1 MITIKDLAAAS
12 GLSKSTVSRVINH
25 SPNVKPETRE
35 RVMEAVEKLGY
46 QPDILAR
53 GMITGMLPMVLVIV
67 GDIQNHYFTQALA
80 GIETTLEDQGFMVVV
95 FDSSYDP
102 ERIVT
107 SIHMAKT
114 CRFAGII
121 PMTGFGSKRVISTL
135 QDLDCPVILLN
146 CHRDHVAFDRIYGDD
161 FGAGYAATRALL
173 RRGYRQIYHFSGN
186 STESFIS
193 AERERGYLAAMK
205 EAGISVD
212 GSMVLRGDLRQDS
225 GARLAARCL
234 KSAKSQVALCC
245 NNFLMCLGAMNYAQ
259 QHGLVMWKDYGMAI
273 CEQPPVFFMKSE
285 FIYAGPKLREIGR
298 AAAQLLLDRINHPG
312 RKPAV
317 QPFPML
323 DIYDP

>member
-1 MITIKDLAAAS
+1 
-12 GLSKSTVSRVINH
+12 
-25 SPNVKPETRE
+25 
-35 RVMEAVEKLGY
+35 
-46 QPDILAR
+46 
-53 GMITGMLPMVLVIV
+53 
-67 GDIQNHYFTQALA
+67 
-80 GIETTLEDQGFMVVV
+80 
-95 FDSSYDP
+95 
-102 ERIVT
+102 
-107 SIHMAKT
+107 
-114 CRFAGII
+114 
-121 PMTGFGSKRVISTL
+121 
-135 QDLDCPVILLN
+135 
-146 CHRDHVAFDRIYGDD
+146 
-161 FGAGYAATRALL
+161 
-173 RRGYRQIYHFSGN
+173 
-186 STESFIS
+186 
-193 AERERGYLAAMK
+193 MK